1 MADQKISALTSAST
15 PLAGTEVLPIVQGAA
30 TVKVTVANLTAG
42 RAISA
47 TQATISTGNVIM
59 GTANQGI
66 DFSVNT
72 SAPGMTSEILNDYE
86 QGTWTPTG
94 NGVTYAGGTAGNYT
108 KIGNVV
114 ICTFSIVFPTTVD
127 TSAARI
133 AGLPFASAVNSAA
146 TFGSYTSGYNGALY
160 PANSH
165 ITLVNTTGTA
175 FILNVDLSAKSFT
188 GSVVYQV

>member
-1 MADQKISALTSAST
+1 MADQKISALTSATT

-30 TVKVTVANLTAG
+30 TVKVTVENLTAG

-72 SAPGMTSEILNDYE
+72 SAAGMTSEILNDYE

-94 NGVTYAGGTAGNYT
+94 NGVTYAAGTAGNYT
-108 KIGNVV
+108 KIGNIV
-114 ICTFSIVFPTTVD
+114 ICTFIVVFPTTADV
-127 TSAARI
+127 SAARV
-133 AGLPFASAVNSAA
+133 AGLPFASGVNSAA
-146 TFGSYTSGYNGALY
+146 TFGSYSSGFNGALY

-165 ITLVNTTGTA
+165 ITFLNPTGTA
-175 FILNVDLSAKSFT
+175 FITNVELSAKAFT
-188 GSVVYQV
+188 GSVAYQV

>member
-1 MADQKISALTSAST
+1 MPDQKISALTSAST
-15 PLAGTEVLPIVQGAA
+15 PLAGTEVLPIVQGGS

-42 RAISA
+42 RPVSGSTLTA
-47 TQATISTGNVIM
+47 STGGVII
-59 GTANQGI
+59 GTAGQGI

-72 SAPGMTSEILNDYE
+72 SAAGMTSEILNDYE

-94 NGVTYAGGTAGNYT
+94 HDITYAAGTAGNYT

-114 ICTFSIVFPTTVD
+114 ICTFSIVFPTTAS

-133 AGLPFASAVNSAA
+133 YGLPFASAVNSAA

-175 FILNVDLSAKSFT
+175 FILNVDLTAKSFT